1 MDKKELISTIRT
13 YLEKREGL
21 VFAYIHGSF
30 VTADRFRDIDL
41 AIYGNPKPTLM
52 DIGAMITDLS
62 VLTGFKIDITLL
74 NDLQNN
80 SPSLAFNI
88 VSYGELLFCTDT
100 TLHTTYKTGVLLNY
114 FDTAY
119 LRDMVEKAFQERME
133 TGNFGKRVYA
143 S

>member
-1 MDKKELISTIRT
+1 M
-13 YLEKREGL
+13 

-30 VTADRFRDIDL
+30 VTGDRFRDIDM
-41 AIYGNPKPTLM
+41 AIYSSPKPTLM

-62 VLTGFKIDITLL
+62 GLTGFKIDITLL

-80 SPSLAFNI
+80 SPVLAFNI
-88 VSYGELLFCTDT
+88 VTYAELLLCTDT
-100 TLHTTYKTGVLLNY
+100 TLHTTYKTGILLNY

-119 LRDMVEKAFQERME
+119 LRDMVEKAFQERMD
-133 TGNFGKRVYA
+133 TGNFGKRGYA

>member
-30 VTADRFRDIDL
+30 VTSDRFRDIDL
-41 AIYGNPKPTLM
+41 AIYGSPKPTLM
-52 DIGAMITDLS
+52 DIGTMITDLS

-80 SPSLAFNI
+80 SPELAFNI

-100 TLHTTYKTGVLLNY
+100 TLHTTFKTRALLTY

-119 LRDMVEKAFQERME
+119 LRDMVEKAFQERMD
-133 TGNFGKRVYA
+133 TGNFGKRL
-143 S
+143 SGP